1 MSDNPA
7 LQLLGE
13 PDAEACEG
21 DACLLPVVAGADE
34 VEEQA

>member
-1 MSDNPA
+1 VNDNPA

-13 PDAEACEG
+13 PDAAACEG
-21 DACLLPVVAGADE
+21 DACLLPVVDDADE